1 MQPPVK
7 KMINIPQT
15 DTGLA
20 NNISQWPAS
29 RGIKPRKNAMGGW
42 NKSIGIV
49 TAEVVGLHVEQCKR
63 VSWHRP
69 LYASQGLPPAAAVQQ
84 GCSCA
89 AL

>member
-1 MQPPVK
+1 MR
-7 KMINIPQT
+7 
-15 DTGLA
+15 
-20 NNISQWPAS
+20 W
-29 RGIKPRKNAMGGW
+29 GGG

-49 TAEVVGLHVEQCKR
+49 TAEVVGLHVEQCES